1 MVQIVQKMHFMQLI
15 RSPTREGGFPCF
27 PVFVLVLQSLLV
39 VIGALV
45 AAPQPALAAVTH
57 NEAGEWFYN
66 NVLDEGQKLAYDQ
79 VLEQVQADPAIL
91 MDGDDPS
98 KVTIRIPVDK
108 VGSGSSWLPA
118 IMNAFTRDH
127 PEYFW
132 INAGQLAWTR
142 TADGDASNPRTY
154 ELSAKVDG
162 FIYSG
167 INEVELP
174 QMWESFNTK
183 VDEIVAGAP
192 VNPLEAITYF
202 DNWLSLHNVY
212 NSAGLGALN
221 ISRCAYSGIVSDNS
235 AEDGPVCYGYATAL
249 KVLLDRKGIKN
260 AYIEGRAF
268 NGTNGANGEQ
278 HAWNAV
284 EYDGVWYAIDPTWND
299 PSYSTL
305 GSNQIYF
312 MVGTDTE
319 TTPQLKDRELFKQ
332 NHEPSAVEGLNYNN
346 LKLSTERLTGTEPAG
361 IQVLLPSGTSQTVDS
376 FEKAIEIAGAN
387 RGSTITLFKPV
398 TLTGT
403 VSVPDGTTINLNSQ
417 TGANTASSIA
427 PIAIYCATGP
437 ALSVAADSTVTI
449 VNANASKIVQVTCG
463 AGGSGNA
470 IDNQGTV
477 LLGSFA
483 QIRAGVTGPQAV
495 SGNAP
500 QATEGTYFASG
511 AGSTVLPAQVVQPD
525 NQTASYVGTAG
536 ATVSDLVAS
545 IGTQESGVTTPTF
558 FALFAPNGAPS
569 TPLNAPA
576 NEWVLAAGPDG
587 VRPDDAD
594 KLVNGDYTFILRP
607 QDSDAT
613 DYYGYTVTLTVS
625 VTVPKTVEEL
635 RAEQRQ
641 QLNDAL
647 AAYVEGNY
655 LADNWAAIQ
664 SAYQTASEAIDAATD
679 ESAMQSIV
687 DNFKT
692 AADAVPTAAERLE
705 TERQELKTEL
715 DAEFATYEE
724 SDYTAENWAKLKAAY
739 EQGLSDIADATT
751 IAGAQTAQQKALTA
765 MAAIDPKPVDPGT
778 DPEPPVTQVT
788 VTFQSRVP
796 GEDPTTVTV
805 DKGSTVARPTDPV
818 LTGWRF
824 TGWFSDTAYTKEWNF
839 DDPVTSDLVL
849 YAGWEEVVSEPD
861 QEPDEPKKPQGDTSQ
876 NTQGD
881 TLAKTSDSSIILV
894 PMGLAAAGVAAITAS
909 RKR

>member
-1 MVQIVQKMHFMQLI
+1 MLSRLRARLAVV
-15 RSPTREGGFPCF
+15 
-27 PVFVLVLQSLLV
+27 VASLLV

-45 AAPQPALAAVTH
+45 AAPQPALAAAIH

-79 VLEQVQADPAIL
+79 VLEQVQEDPNIL

-98 KVTIRIPVDK
+98 GVTIRIPVDK

-142 TADGDASNPRTY
+142 TADGDANNPRTY
-154 ELSAKVDG
+154 ELSTKVDG
-162 FIYSG
+162 FIYTG
-167 INEVELP
+167 INEAELP
-174 QMWESFNTK
+174 EMWKNFNAK
-183 VDEIVAGAP
+183 VDEIVKGAP
-192 VNPLEAITYF
+192 SDPLEAITYF

-299 PSYSTL
+299 PSYTTL

-332 NHEPSAVEGLNYNN
+332 NHEPSAVEGLNYDN
-346 LKLSTERLTGTEPAG
+346 LNLSTERLAGTEPAA
-361 IQVLLPSGTSQTVDS
+361 IQVLLPNGTSQAADS
-376 FEKAIEIAGAN
+376 FAEAIEIAAAN
-387 RGSTITLFKPV
+387 RGTTITLFKPV

-403 VSVPDGTTINLNSQ
+403 VTVPNGTTINLNSQ
-417 TGANTASSIA
+417 AGANSTTTSSAIA
-427 PIAIYCATGP
+427 VYCEVGP
-437 ALSVAADSTVTI
+437 AFEIEQGSTVTI
-449 VNANASKIVQVTCG
+449 VNHNASRVVKVQCG
-463 AGGSGNA
+463 QGSAVKNDGTLKLGAFAQLTGGKGSGIQLNA
-470 IDNQGTV
+470 D
-477 LLGSFA
+477 
-483 QIRAGVTGPQAV
+483 AV
-495 SGNAP
+495 SGQVPIAAEGAMLL
-500 QATEGTYFASG
+500 ATAGKTVSPALVVQPENQTMRYNGA
-511 AGSTVLPAQVVQPD
+511 AGSTV
-525 NQTASYVGTAG
+525 NQME
-536 ATVSDLVAS
+536 AS
-545 IGTQESGVTTPTF
+545 ILNSANVPLLQTISDPTGTSFEP
-558 FALFAPNGAPS
+558 PER
-569 TPLNAPA
+569 A

-587 VRPDDAD
+587 VRPNDAD

-607 QDSDAT
+607 QSSDAT

-635 RAEQRQ
+635 RAEQKQ

-664 SAYQTASEAIDAATD
+664 SAYQTASEAMDAATD

-692 AADAVPTAAERLE
+692 TADAVPTAAERLE
-705 TERQELKTEL
+705 AEQQKLKNELGTKFT
-715 DAEFATYEE
+715 TYKE
-724 SDYTAENWAKLKAAY
+724 SDYTAENWAELKAAY

-751 IAGAQTAQQKALTA
+751 IADAQTAQQNALDA
-765 MAAIDPKPVDPGT
+765 MAAIEPKPVDPGT
-778 DPEPPVTQVT
+778 DPEPPVAQVT

-839 DDPVTSDLVL
+839 DDQVTSDLVL

>member
-1 MVQIVQKMHFMQLI
+1 MLSRLRARLAVV
-15 RSPTREGGFPCF
+15 
-27 PVFVLVLQSLLV
+27 VASLLV
-39 VIGALV
+39 VMGTLV
-45 AAPQPALAAVTH
+45 ATPQPALAAVTH
-57 NEAGEWFYN
+57 NEVGEWFYN

-79 VLEQVQADPAIL
+79 VLEQVQADPTIL

-98 KVTIRIPVDK
+98 RVTISIPVDK

-154 ELSAKVDG
+154 ELSTKVDG
-162 FIYSG
+162 FIYTG
-167 INEVELP
+167 INEAELRE
-174 QMWESFNTK
+174 MWKNFNAK
-183 VDEIVAGAP
+183 VDEIVKGAP
-192 VNPLEAITYF
+192 SDPLEAITYF

-312 MVGTDTE
+312 MVGTNTE
-319 TTPQLKDRELFKQ
+319 TTPQLPGKTRFGQ
-332 NHEPSAVEGLNYNN
+332 NHEASAVEGLNYNN

-376 FEKAIEIAGAN
+376 FKTAIEIAGAN

-398 TLTGT
+398 TLANT
-403 VSVPDGTTINLNSQ
+403 VTVPDGTTINLNSQ
-417 TGANTASSIA
+417 TGANSAS
-427 PIAIYCATGP
+427 PISSVAIYYATGP
-437 ALSVAADSTVTI
+437 ALRVAVDSTVTI
-449 VNANASKIVQVTCG
+449 VNANASKVVQVTCG
-463 AGGSGNA
+463 SGSA
-470 IDNQGTV
+470 IDNNGTL

-483 QIRAGVTGPQAV
+483 QISSGTGGAGARPAAV
-495 SGNAP
+495 FGNAP
-500 QATEGTYFASG
+500 QAAAGAYFASG
-511 AGSTVLPAQVVQPD
+511 AGVTVLPAQVKQPE
-525 NQTASYVGTAG
+525 NQTASYAG
-536 ATVSDLVAS
+536 AEGAAVSDLVSYITDAS
-545 IGTQESGVTTPTF
+545 SGTP
-558 FALFAPNGAPS
+558 APNLEASFNPGDNFTNPS
-569 TPLNAPA
+569 NAPA
-576 NEWVLAAGPDG
+576 NEWVLATGPDG
-587 VRPDDAD
+587 TCPSDTD

-607 QDSDAT
+607 EGTTAT

-625 VTVPKTVEEL
+625 VTVPKTVDEF
-635 RAEQRQ
+635 RAEHKQ
-641 QLNDAL
+641 QLADAFTT
-647 AAYVEGNY
+647 YVEDNY
-655 LADNWAAIQ
+655 LADDWADIQAAYQ
-664 SAYQTASEAIDAATD
+664 SAASAIDTATE
-679 ESAMQSIV
+679 ESAMKAAI
-687 DNFKT
+687 DDFKT
-692 AADAVPTAAERLE
+692 TADAVPTAAERLE
-705 TERQELKTEL
+705 AEQQKLKNELGTKFT
-715 DAEFATYEE
+715 TYKE
-724 SDYTAENWAKLKAAY
+724 SDYTAENWAELKAAY
-739 EQGLSDIADATT
+739 EKGLSDIADATT

-849 YAGWEEVVSEPD
+849 YAGWEVVVSEPD

>member
-1 MVQIVQKMHFMQLI
+1 MLSRLRARLAVV
-15 RSPTREGGFPCF
+15 
-27 PVFVLVLQSLLV
+27 VASLLV
-39 VIGALV
+39 VMGTLV
-45 AAPQPALAAVTH
+45 AAPQPAFAVATH

-79 VLEQVQADPAIL
+79 VLEQVQTDPTIL

-98 KVTIRIPVDK
+98 KVTISIPVDK
-108 VGSGSSWLPA
+108 AGSGPAWLPA

-142 TADGDASNPRTY
+142 TADGDAENPRTY
-154 ELSAKVDG
+154 ELSTKVDG
-162 FIYSG
+162 FIYTG
-167 INEVELP
+167 IDEDELP
-174 QMWESFNTK
+174 KMWKDFNAK
-183 VDEIVAGAP
+183 VDEIVNGAP
-192 VNPLEAITYF
+192 SYPLEAITYF

-221 ISRCAYSGIVSDNS
+221 ISRCAYSGIMSENS

-260 AYIEGRAF
+260 AYIEGRAY

-299 PSYSTL
+299 PSYTTL

-319 TTPQLKDRELFKQ
+319 TTPQLPGRTQFGE
-332 NHEPSAVEGLNYNN
+332 NHVASAVEGLSYDN
-346 LKLSTERLTGTEPAG
+346 LKLSADRLAGTAPAG
-361 IQVLLPSGTSQTVDS
+361 IQVLLPDGTSQSADS
-376 FEKAIEIAGAN
+376 FEKAIEIAAAN
-387 RGSTITLFKPV
+387 RGTTITLFKPV
-398 TLTGT
+398 TLAGT
-403 VSVPDGTTINLNSQ
+403 VTVPDGTTINLNSQ
-417 TGANTASSIA
+417 TGATGSDTNTAINCSEA
-427 PIAIYCATGP
+427 P
-437 ALSVAADSTVTI
+437 ALTVEDGATVTI
-449 VNANASKIVQVTCG
+449 LNQNATRSVGVRAEKLG
-463 AGGSGNA
+463 AAIKNGG
-470 IDNQGTV
+470 I
-477 LLGSFA
+477 LRLGSF
-483 QIRAGVTGPQAV
+483 VTIQNKSTGAAI

-500 QATEGTYFASG
+500 VASEGAYIPPTSLTARSITPY
-511 AGSTVLPAQVVQPD
+511 LVVQPSNQLDTFNTSDSSRVSTLVSHVSDTVSKPTLQYYSAPSD
-525 NQTASYVGTAG
+525 NQPV
-536 ATVSDLVAS
+536 D
-545 IGTQESGVTTPTF
+545 PPN
-558 FALFAPNGAPS
+558 AL
-569 TPLNAPA
+569 A

-587 VRPDDAD
+587 ARPNDAD

-607 QDSDAT
+607 QGSNAT

-625 VTVPKTVEEL
+625 VTVPKTVDEL
-635 RAEQRQ
+635 RAEQKQ

-647 AAYVEGNY
+647 ATYVEGNY
-655 LADNWAAIQ
+655 LTDNWTAIQ
-664 SAYQTASEAIDAATD
+664 NAYQSASDAIDAATD
-679 ESAMQSIV
+679 ESAMQSII

-692 AADAVPTAAERLE
+692 TADAVPTAAERLE
-705 TERQELKTEL
+705 VEQQKLKTEL
-715 DAEFATYEE
+715 DAKFAAYKE
-724 SDYTAENWAKLKAAY
+724 SDYTAENWAELKAAY
-739 EQGLSDIADATT
+739 EKGLSDIATAAT
-751 IAGAQTAQQKALTA
+751 IADAQAVQQKALAA
-765 MAAIDPKPVDPGT
+765 MAAIEPKPADPGT
-778 DPEPPVTQVT
+778 DPEPPVAQVT

-805 DKGSTVARPTDPV
+805 DKGSAVARPTDPV

-849 YAGWEEVVSEPD
+849 YAGWEKVAAEPA
-861 QEPDEPKKPQGDTSQ
+861 QEPEEPKKPESNTSQ
-876 NTQGD
+876 NTQNDD

-894 PMGLAAAGVAAITAS
+894 PMGLAAAGIAAIAAS

>member
-1 MVQIVQKMHFMQLI
+1 MLSRLRARLAVV
-15 RSPTREGGFPCF
+15 
-27 PVFVLVLQSLLV
+27 VASLLV
-39 VIGALV
+39 VMGTLV
-45 AAPQPALAAVTH
+45 ATPQLALAAVTH
-57 NEAGEWFYN
+57 NEVGEWFYN

-79 VLEQVQADPAIL
+79 VLEQVQANPTIL

-98 KVTIRIPVDK
+98 KVTISIPVDK
-108 VGSGSSWLPA
+108 VGSGSTWLPA

-154 ELSAKVDG
+154 ELSTKVDG

-167 INEVELP
+167 INEAELL
-174 QMWESFNTK
+174 QMWKSFNTK
-183 VDEIVAGAP
+183 VDEIVADAP
-192 VNPLEAITYF
+192 LNLLEAITYF

-268 NGTNGANGEQ
+268 NGTNGVNGEQ

-312 MVGTDTE
+312 MVGTNTE
-319 TTPQLKDRELFKQ
+319 TTPQLPGKTRFGQ
-332 NHEPSAVEGLNYNN
+332 NHEASAVKGLNYNN
-346 LKLSTERLTGTEPAG
+346 LKLSTGRLTGTEPAG

-376 FEKAIEIAGAN
+376 FKTAIEIAGAN

-398 TLTGT
+398 TLANT
-403 VSVPDGTTINLNSQ
+403 VTVPDGTTINLNSQ
-417 TGANTASSIA
+417 AGANSTTTSSAIA
-427 PIAIYCATGP
+427 VYCEVGP
-437 ALSVAADSTVTI
+437 AFEIEQGSTVTI
-449 VNANASKIVQVTCG
+449 VNQNASRVVKVQCG
-463 AGGSGNA
+463 QGSAVKNDGTLKLGAFAQLTGGRGSGIQPNA
-470 IDNQGTV
+470 D
-477 LLGSFA
+477 
-483 QIRAGVTGPQAV
+483 AV
-495 SGNAP
+495 SGQAP
-500 QATEGTYFASG
+500 IAAEGAMLLATAGKTVYPALVVQPENQTMRYNGA
-511 AGSTVLPAQVVQPD
+511 AGSTV
-525 NQTASYVGTAG
+525 NQME
-536 ATVSDLVAS
+536 AS
-545 IGTQESGVTTPTF
+545 ILNSANVPLLQTISDPTSASF
-558 FALFAPNGAPS
+558 ERPGR
-569 TPLNAPA
+569 A
-576 NEWVLAAGPDG
+576 NEWVLTAGPDG
-587 VRPDDAD
+587 VRPNDAD

-607 QDSDAT
+607 QGSDAT

-635 RAEQRQ
+635 RAELKQ

-647 AAYVEGNY
+647 ATYVEGSY
-655 LADNWAAIQ
+655 LTDDWADIQ
-664 SAYQTASEAIDAATD
+664 NAHQTASEAIDAATD
-679 ESAMQSIV
+679 ESAMESIV

-692 AADAVPTAAERLE
+692 TADAVPTAAERLE
-705 TERQELKTEL
+705 AEQQKLKNELGTKFT
-715 DAEFATYEE
+715 TYKE
-724 SDYTAENWAKLKAAY
+724 SDYTAENWAELKAAY
-739 EQGLSDIADATT
+739 EKGLSDIADATT
-751 IAGAQTAQQKALTA
+751 IAGARTAQQKALTA

-849 YAGWEEVVSEPD
+849 YAGWEKTASEPA
-861 QEPDEPKKPQGDTSQ
+861 QEPDEPKKPQSDSSQ
-876 NTQGD
+876 NTNDD

-894 PMGLAAAGVAAITAS
+894 PMGLAAAGIAAIAAS